1 MLKRERY
8 EVGSSGAVLLYD
20 RLMWTAGS
28 FSFALRVKV
37 QKKGMD
43 GRV

>member
-1 MLKRERY
+1 MRNGGD
-8 EVGSSGAVLLYD
+8 VVLYD
-20 RLMWTAGS
+20 RLMWAAGS
-28 FSFALRVKV
+28 FSFALRVKA